1 MAEALT
7 IARPYAEA
15 IFKLATAKGASNNNT
30 LQAWHDM
37 LNLAATVAADGQ
49 EPPIRSATWL
59 ARYHHDMQ
67 GVLLAEL
74 DLRLQPIE
82 GMMEALR
89 HETTS

>member
-37 LNLAATVAADGQ
+37 LNLAATVAADERIQALIGNPKNFSQ
-49 EPPIRSATWL
+49 ATRRIV
-59 ARYHHDMQ
+59 AGH
-67 GVLLAEL
+67 
-74 DLRLQPIE
+74 LR
-82 GMMEALR
+82 
-89 HETTS
+89 